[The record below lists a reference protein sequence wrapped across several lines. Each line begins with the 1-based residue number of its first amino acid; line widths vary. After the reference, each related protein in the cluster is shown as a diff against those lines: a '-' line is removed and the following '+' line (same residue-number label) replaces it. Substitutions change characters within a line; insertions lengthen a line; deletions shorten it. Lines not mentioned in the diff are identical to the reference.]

1 MSNEVMFAREDEM
14 EALNVVDD
22 GVDSQKYLIFMAA
35 HLKLG
40 VIAEDVVEI
49 LNNQVITYLPMVPGF
64 IRGIINMRGQMIP
77 ILDIRARLGMAE
89 GRILKLPRLD
99 PEHFVLPAQKRD
111 AVPAVADDPVSEGS
125 VAVAVRSLSFI
136 GRSLRYLVVQMV
148 CKQQICPQQYHDRK
162 EYGRQK
168 LSRPDPPVSSL
179 YFLWFLRIRR
189 LHQL

>member
-77 ILDIRARLGMAE
+77 ILDI
-89 GRILKLPRLD
+89 
-99 PEHFVLPAQKRD
+99 
-111 AVPAVADDPVSEGS
+111 
-125 VAVAVRSLSFI
+125 
-136 GRSLRYLVVQMV
+136 
-148 CKQQICPQQYHDRK
+148 
-162 EYGRQK
+162 
-168 LSRPDPPVSSL
+168 
-179 YFLWFLRIRR
+179 
-189 LHQL
+189 

>member
-22 GVDSQKYLIFMAA
+22 GVDSHKYLIFMAA

-77 ILDIRARLGMAE
+77 ILDICSRMGLPSREEDSLVVVINLGDVQLGILVDGVDQMLDIPRAN
-89 GRILKLPRLD
+89 IHP
-99 PEHFVLPAQKRD
+99 LPANSAQLL
-111 AVPAVADDPVSEGS
+111 VSGMCSLPDGS
-125 VAVAVRSLSFI
+125 
-136 GRSLRYLVVQMV
+136 GTMMV
-148 CKQQICPQQYHDRK
+148 LDCEQLLPHD
-162 EYGRQK
+162 
-168 LSRPDPPVSSL
+168 
-179 YFLWFLRIRR
+179 
-189 LHQL
+189 